1 MDILCHPENNDRGQ
15 WLSNRKTNTQAKTWG
30 KRSEHWFTG
39 PHWTMNLDKEW
50 HWIVGEELDWFV
62 AATSIR
68 KTGCRPI
75 LFPHHLQRV
84 IWALSFKWA
93 QRRLGRAWN
102 LFGNRRW
109 ALGAEPLGERAWLCM
124 QDMASPLPGVR
135 TAPAVV
141 SDHALSHLLP
151 GREGSGVS
159 SRLDAG
165 EDTDH

>member
-1 MDILCHPENNDRGQ
+1 MYRVTL
-15 WLSNRKTNTQAKTWG
+15 KT
-30 KRSEHWFTG
+30 
-39 PHWTMNLDKEW
+39 M
-50 HWIVGEELDWFV
+50 IVGSDW
-62 AATSIR
+62 AIGKQTLKLKLEGRDQNTGSRAHAGPWIWTRNDTESWER
-68 KTGCRPI
+68 NWTGLWQPRLLERLGCRPI

-93 QRRLGRAWN
+93 QRRSGRAWN

-135 TAPAVV
+135 AAPAVV

-151 GREGSGVS
+151 GHEGSGVS
-159 SRLDAG
+159 SCLDAG